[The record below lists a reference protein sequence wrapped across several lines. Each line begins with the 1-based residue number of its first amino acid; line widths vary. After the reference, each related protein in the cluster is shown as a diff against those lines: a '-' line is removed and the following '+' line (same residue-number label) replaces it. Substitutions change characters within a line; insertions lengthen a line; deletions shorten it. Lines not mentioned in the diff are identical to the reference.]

1 MHHKR
6 FVEVKSR
13 LDGRLSEQR
22 ARLYGYKALF
32 ILTTQT
38 AHWFAERGFVAANI
52 EQLPQSRR
60 ELYNHNRRSKVLIK
74 AL

>member
-1 MHHKR
+1 M
-6 FVEVKSR
+6 VKPFRRGMFSR
-13 LDGRLSEQR
+13 VGLHVGEPMAPDSVSPE
-22 ARLYGYKALF
+22 ALRD
-32 ILTTQT
+32 
-38 AHWFAERGFVAANI
+38 WFAERGFVAANI